1 MYDVHFPVIVP
12 DEASCSDKNLLVKKK
27 RGGGEVDKERKK
39 DTRSAFCLFT
49 EREGERERER
59 HRERERERRRDL
71 LLLRLTAKEAEW
83 TD

>member
-27 RGGGEVDKERKK
+27 KKGGVDKEGKK

-49 EREGERERER
+49 ERERETERERD
-59 HRERERERRRDL
+59 RERSHSKPAKRSTQ
-71 LLLRLTAKEAEW
+71 RL
-83 TD
+83 D